1 MAGRRANR
9 FPRCPVC
16 ATLLTTD
23 RTIEEQ
29 WVRRDPGP
37 DLWVYRLTCSKCLTI
52 ARVEVPEISALVR
65 SEPSAAGVDVAGS
78 VVARVLERLRASS
91 TAAEIAAV
99 LADAIADPERRV
111 LLRIPE
117 VLAASRSV
125 LAGGVRLAEDLVL
138 NWPALTEYATR
149 PEGRMTLQ
157 RPFRALSEEPVV
169 IAGEALELRL
179 RVGREMAVAGFDG
192 GTVLLVPPHDE
203 PELAWWLEDVE
214 VLVAWADFVAPRE

>member
-1 MAGRRANR
+1 MPGRRANR

-16 ATLLTTD
+16 ATGLTTD
-23 RTIEEQ
+23 RTLSEQ

-37 DLWVYRLTCSKCLTI
+37 DLWIYRLTCPSCLTI
-52 ARVEVPEISALVR
+52 ASVEVPEISALVR
-65 SEPSAAGVDVAGS
+65 SEPSAARVDIAGS

-138 NWPALTEYATR
+138 NWPALHEYATR
-149 PEGRMTLQ
+149 PAGRMTLH
-157 RPFRALSEEPVV
+157 RPFRALSDEPVV
-169 IAGEALELRL
+169 VAGETLELRF
-179 RVGREMAVAGFDG
+179 RAGRELAVAGFDG
-192 GTVLLVPPHDE
+192 GTVLLVPPRDE
-203 PELAWWLEDVE
+203 PELAEWLVDVE